1 MVNDDM
7 VSPTAHSTNQC
18 TWKPREL
25 AAVRQTLFIGKRKL
39 HTKQETSKN
48 ESPEGKPGP
57 SPKQS
62 QNLLQSRGS
71 KIANY
76 SVTWNH
82 EWKTNDTWSDK
93 NR

>member
-39 HTKQETSKN
+39 HTKQQKSKN
-48 ESPEGKPGP
+48 ESAARQENPWGK
-57 SPKQS
+57 
-62 QNLLQSRGS
+62 
-71 KIANY
+71 
-76 SVTWNH
+76 
-82 EWKTNDTWSDK
+82 TWSLPK
-93 NR
+93 AESESITISRE